1 MRLRELSTGVVV
13 SVDDARGAAM
23 VGHHWELA
31 DKPSEPD
38 HNEPEPDLKPAVR
51 RTRKTNK

>member
-1 MRLRELSTGVVV
+1 MRLRELSTGIVV

-31 DKPSEPD
+31 DKPAQSD
-38 HNEPEPDLKPAVR
+38 HKDAESKPAPR
-51 RTRKTNK
+51 RTRKTRS

>member
-23 VGHHWELA
+23 VGRHWEPV
-31 DKPSEPD
+31 DKPAQPD
-38 HNEPEPDLKPAVR
+38 HNDDEAGDKPAPR
-51 RTRKTNK
+51 RTRKPRN

>member
-1 MRLRELSTGVVV
+1 MRLRELATGIVV

-31 DKPSEPD
+31 DKPAQPD
-38 HNEPEPDLKPAVR
+38 RNDADPPPAPVVR
-51 RTRKTNK
+51 RPRKPRN